1 MKLILTWITLAFF
14 ALSVNAQQD
23 PKAKEIL
30 DELSE
35 ATKAHS
41 TLKVKFT
48 SKAVNK
54 GADMEELYK
63 GELWQKGDKY
73 RLDFMDAITFFDGT
87 TKWVYMPDVQEV
99 NVFSVDD
106 GEESG
111 DIFDNPQKIFTIYE
125 DGFKYRYD
133 SQSEFNGEQ
142 VHVIELVPEDKDQE
156 YFKIKIY
163 VSLAKTAIN
172 GFKYFAKDG
181 TRITVTIDEFK
192 PNVPMKEAMFTFD
205 ETQYPEADVIDM
217 RM

>member
-1 MKLILTWITLAFF
+1 MKLIFTWIMLAFF
-14 ALSVNAQQD
+14 AFGASAQQD

-30 DELSE
+30 DELSA

-41 TLKVKFT
+41 TLQVKFT

-54 GADMEELYK
+54 DADMEELYK

-73 RLDFMDAITFFDGT
+73 KLDFMDAITFFDGD

-99 NVFSVDD
+99 NVFSVEDD
-106 GEESG
+106 EESG
-111 DIFDNPQKIFTIYE
+111 NIFDNPQKIFTIYE
-125 DGFKYRYD
+125 EGFKYRYD

-142 VHVIELVPEDKDQE
+142 VHIIELVPEDKDQE

-163 VSLAKTAIN
+163 VSMSRSEIR

-181 TRITVTIDEFK
+181 TRVTVTIDLFK
-192 PNVPMKEAMFTFD
+192 PNVPMKEGMFKFD
-205 ETQYPEADVIDM
+205 ETKYPEADVIDM